1 MAVRARQIQIM
12 HSPTLKTV
20 LMVEETLKEGKEIL
34 KVAEIKRRLPR
45 KIMHGTLLQVL
56 DYLQHSGKILVTMKG
71 ILWIYRSPAE
81 LRALAEG
88 GLEI

>member
-1 MAVRARQIQIM
+1 MKANSRQIQIM

-20 LMVEETLKEGKEIL
+20 LMVEETLKEAREML
-34 KVAEIKRRLPR
+34 KIAEIKRRLPR

-56 DYLQHSGKILVTMKG
+56 DYLQQSGKILVSTKG
-71 ILWIYRSPAE
+71 IVWIYRPPAE
-81 LRALAEG
+81 LRALAEN